1 MSLYQVLGV
10 ATNADEAAIR
20 RAHREALA
28 ALPATRGGRL
38 RAWWSG
44 RSQRHLD
51 EALAVLA
58 DPARRDAYDRG
69 LLMDLVLAQAPPG
82 H

>member
-20 RAHREALA
+20 RAHREAMA
-28 ALPATRGGRL
+28 ALPATRSARL
-38 RAWWSG
+38 QAWWMG
-44 RSQRHLD
+44 RSRRHLD
-51 EALAVLA
+51 EALAVLSH
-58 DPARRDAYDRG
+58 PARRAAYDRS
-69 LLMDLVLAQAPPG
+69 LSLDLVLAQAPPG